1 MERRKALKN
10 IGISLGSMT
19 LTPSLVTVFQS
30 CQSETDWT
38 PRFFSLDQNKI
49 VSKFLEIII
58 PETDGIPGASEL
70 KLIRYIDAYASFAQE
85 KNIRGIK
92 NLDSLISNTLST
104 TSKSNINKLTSDD
117 CENQLKKY
125 LLAEE
130 NQIKQ
135 WTILY
140 NEYWSENNTNKE
152 VISEEALAYFSIF
165 TIRNWAI
172 SAYRYNNEFIAKN
185 VLDFRP
191 IPGEQKGCVDLQE
204 TTGGLVW
211 AVQ

>member
-10 IGISLGSMT
+10 IGISLSSMT

-92 NLDSLISNTLST
+92 NLDSLISNTLNT

>member
-104 TSKSNINKLTSDD
+104 TSKSNINKLTFDD

-140 NEYWSENNTNKE
+140 NEHWSENNTNKE

>member
-92 NLDSLISNTLST
+92 NLDSLISNTLNT

-140 NEYWSENNTNKE
+140 NEHWSENNTNKE

>member
-92 NLDSLISNTLST
+92 NLDSLISNTLNT

>member
-10 IGISLGSMT
+10 IGISLSSMT
-19 LTPSLVTVFQS
+19 LTPSLVSVFQS

-92 NLDSLISNTLST
+92 NLDSLISNTLNT

>member
-19 LTPSLVTVFQS
+19 LTPSLVSVFQS

-92 NLDSLISNTLST
+92 NLDSLISNTLNT

-140 NEYWSENNTNKE
+140 NEHWSENNTNKE

>member
-19 LTPSLVTVFQS
+19 LTPSLVGIFQS

>member
-10 IGISLGSMT
+10 IGLSLGSMT
-19 LTPSLVTVFQS
+19 LTPSLVSIFQS
-30 CQSETDWT
+30 CQSETNWT

-58 PETDGIPGASEL
+58 PETEGIPGASEL
-70 KLIRYIDAYASFAQE
+70 NLIRYIDAFASFAQE
-85 KNIRGIK
+85 KNTRGIK
-92 NLDSLISNTLST
+92 NIDSLIRNTLNA
-104 TSKSNINKLTSDD
+104 TSKSSIDKLTSDD

-130 NQIKQ
+130 YKVEQ
-135 WTILY
+135 WTISY
-140 NEYWSENNTNKE
+140 NKYWSENNKKKE
-152 VISEEALAYFSIF
+152 VVFEEALAYFSIF
-165 TIRNWAI
+165 TIRDWAV
-172 SAYRYNNEFIAKN
+172 SAYRYNNEFVAKN